1 MVATDISG
9 STMITQRQLNRALLA
24 RQHLLARSGMP
35 ARAMIEH
42 LVGMQSQ
49 EPNDPYIGLWTRLD
63 HFQPGDLGA
72 LMLDRSAVRA
82 SLMRGTIH
90 LVTADD
96 YLFLQPVMRPLH
108 ERVFPT
114 LAHGRALDVSRI
126 PEIMEAGR
134 EELNREPLTAKALGQ
149 RLGERFPDLPPGPMA
164 QVIRFLVPLVQIP
177 PRGVWGRSMQATWA
191 LADAWL
197 GTSIPEVAD
206 IQRMIERYLA
216 AFGPATVADAQ
227 AWSGLTGLR
236 HVFDAMRPRLR
247 TFRNERGQ
255 ELFDIPDG
263 ELPDPETPAP
273 VRFLPGFENALLS
286 HKDRTRII
294 SEERRRAI
302 GSNNGLFQSTYLVD
316 GMVAGT
322 WMVESE
328 PERMTMVVTPFERHI
343 GAIIDALEDEAFG
356 LLCMLA
362 EGRERS
368 VRFSEPIS
376 ADEFIRR
383 YR

>member
-1 MVATDISG
+1 MATAGISG
-9 STMITQRQLNRALLA
+9 STTITQGQLNRALLS
-24 RQHLLARSGMP
+24 RQHLLARSDMT
-35 ARAMIEH
+35 ASSMIAH

-63 HFQPGDLGA
+63 RFQPDDLGS

-90 LVTADD
+90 LVTAED
-96 YLFLQPVMRPLH
+96 YPFLQPLMRPLH

-114 LAHGRALDVSRI
+114 LAHGRALDASRL
-126 PEIMEAGR
+126 PEILNAGC
-134 EELNREPLTAKALGQ
+134 EVLAREPLTMKVLGQ
-149 RLGERFPDLPPGPMA
+149 RLVERFPDLPPGPMA
-164 QVIRFLVPLVQIP
+164 QAIRFLLPLVQIP
-177 PRGVWGRSMQATWA
+177 PRGVWGKSMQATWA
-191 LADAWL
+191 LSEAWL
-197 GTSIPEVAD
+197 GVPIPEASD
-206 IQRMIERYLA
+206 IERMIERYLA

-236 HVFDAMRPRLR
+236 QIFEAMRPRLR
-247 TFRNERGQ
+247 TFRNDRGQ

-263 ELPDPETPAP
+263 ELPDPDVPAP

-302 GSNNGLFQSTYLVD
+302 GANNGLFQSTYLVD

-322 WMVESE
+322 WMARATSE
-328 PERMTMVVTPFERHI
+328 LITMVVTPFERHD
-343 GAIIDALEDEAFG
+343 GAAIDALEDEGFG
-356 LLCMLA
+356 LLCLLA
-362 EGRERS
+362 GGRERS
-368 VRFSEPIS
+368 VQFSEPMS
-376 ADEFIRR
+376 AEEFTRI